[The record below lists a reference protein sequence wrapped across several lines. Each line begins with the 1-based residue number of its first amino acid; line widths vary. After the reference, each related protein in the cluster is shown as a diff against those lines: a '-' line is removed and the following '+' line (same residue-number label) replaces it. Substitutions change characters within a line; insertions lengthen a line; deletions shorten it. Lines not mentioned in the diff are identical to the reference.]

1 MSVVTG
7 AYFCDLPGTE
17 FVCSKVFE
25 DCWACVSDLEN
36 AEDIFRAT

>member
-7 AYFCDLPGTE
+7 AYFCDLRGTE
-17 FVCSKVFE
+17 FVWPKAFE
-25 DCWACVSDLEN
+25 DCWACASDLEN

>member
-7 AYFCDLPGTE
+7 AYFCDLGDTQC
-17 FVCSKVFE
+17 VCSKAFK

>member
-17 FVCSKVFE
+17 FVWSKAFG